1 MAELKGLVL
10 TGVPGWLTTALLDD
24 LTRCEDP
31 QLDGIRALVDP
42 AIDHSTLAQSQRRWP
57 LVRDI
62 IRYDLAAPYPV
73 ERNLEGAEAVLHCAG
88 VIHVRRTSD
97 WYRVNTEGTIALARS
112 AKAAGVRRF
121 VFISSNAAGGA
132 SDSFQHLLT
141 EDTPAKPRSHYGKS
155 KWLAEQ
161 ALLQMAVPERFEVVI
176 LRPSMFYGPPVPK
189 RHVEIYRRI
198 LRGRMPLVGNGEFAR
213 SITYIDNL
221 VQACRLALCHPA
233 ASGQTYYIVDA
244 RVYTTKEIVE
254 EMGRALGAPVRY
266 WRLPRSLGPAAGA
279 LDRALAALGL
289 YWQSLHLVGES
300 HWHVGISCAKAVR
313 ELGYDPAV
321 DLAMGM
327 RRAVQWCRE
336 NGSL

>member
-1 MAELKGLVL
+1 MAELKSLVL

-24 LTRCEDP
+24 LTRCKDP
-31 QLDGIRALVDP
+31 QLGAIRALVDP
-42 AIDHSTLAQSQRRWP
+42 AIDSSTLAQSRRRWP
-57 LVRDI
+57 L
-62 IRYDLAAPYPV
+62 IREIVPYDLAAPHSV
-73 ERNLEGAEAVLHCAG
+73 ERKLEGAGAVLHCAG
-88 VIHVRRTSD
+88 VIHVRHTSD

-132 SDSFQHLLT
+132 SDSFEQVLN
-141 EDTPAKPRSHYGKS
+141 EDNPAKPRSHYGRS

-161 ALLQMAVPERFEVVI
+161 ALLQTVVPERFEVVI
-176 LRPSMFYGPPVPK
+176 LRPSMFYGPPVPR
-189 RHVEIYRRI
+189 RHVEIYQRI
-198 LRGRMPLVGNGEFAR
+198 LHGRMPLVGNGEFAR

-254 EMGRALGAPVRY
+254 EMGRALDAPVRY
-266 WRLPRSLGPAAGA
+266 WRLPRLVGPAACV
-279 LDRALAALGL
+279 LDRALAEFGL

-300 HWHVGISCAKAVR
+300 HWHVGISCAKATR
-313 ELGYDPAV
+313 ELGYHPEV

-327 RRAVQWCRE
+327 RRAVEWCRE

>member
-1 MAELKGLVL
+1 MAELKSLVL

-24 LTRCEDP
+24 LTRHPDP
-31 QLDGIRALVDP
+31 QLGAIRALVHP
-42 AIDHSTLAQSQRRWP
+42 AIDRSVLTQSQKHWP
-57 LVRDI
+57 VI
-62 IRYDLAAPYPV
+62 GEIVPYDLAASNPI
-73 ERNLEGAEAVLHCAG
+73 ERNLEGADAVLHSAG

-97 WYRVNTEGTIALARS
+97 WYRVNTEGTIALARG

-132 SDSFQHLLT
+132 SDRFEQVLT
-141 EDTPAKPRSHYGKS
+141 EETPAKPRGHYGKS

-161 ALLQMAVPERFEVVI
+161 ALLQMAVPGQFEVVI
-176 LRPSMFYGPPVPK
+176 LRPSMFYGPPVPQ

-198 LRGRMPLVGNGEFAR
+198 LNGRMPLVGNGEFAR
-213 SITYIDNL
+213 SITYIDHL

-244 RVYTTKEIVE
+244 RVYTTKEIVD
-254 EMGRALGAPVRY
+254 EMGRALGVPVRY
-266 WRLPRSLGPAAGA
+266 WRLPQVVGPVAG
-279 LDRALAALGL
+279 LMDQALAALGL

-300 HWHVGISCAKAVR
+300 HWHVGISCAKATR
-313 ELGYDPAV
+313 ELGYHPTV
-321 DLAMGM
+321 DLAEGM

-336 NGSL
+336 NGTL